1 MTKGTMT
8 VEAPKASVT
17 TAREGTN
24 VQRNAIIALSVIL
37 LLATFVVAAQ
47 NGAAVTVSLFGAAL
61 QAPLAVLIVAFFFAG
76 MIAPMALWSVRT
88 SKEATAGKTQLEWQ
102 KQDTKLIAE
111 IESDKI
117 KQLQSKIETLEAAL
131 DKALKK
137 K

>member
-88 SKEATAGKTQLEWQ
+88 SKEATADKTQLEWQ